1 MAGLPG
7 SPAGK
12 VGIGVYMHK
21 QYMHDDARR
30 ATKTKSM
37 RTCRTPD
44 PTPHYIDL
52 HASSR
57 LLTYRENENTKQ
69 KTRLSV
75 FEARPIF
82 GNEQ

>member
-7 SPAGK
+7 NPTGK
-12 VGIGVYMHK
+12 VGSGVRVHA
-21 QYMHDDARR
+21 QTIHASCRTRR

-57 LLTYRENENTKQ
+57 LLTYRENENTK
-69 KTRLSV
+69 
-75 FEARPIF
+75 
-82 GNEQ
+82 